1 MHKSCAGACTSIAA
15 HLPSGAHCVVRVVT
29 SRRCRRALPLMQSEY
44 PPDCDARR
52 AFISGFDG
60 SAGTAVVTTDAAL
73 LWTDGRYFL
82 QVGAGCGCWL
92 WVLGVVVGC
101 WGGLDCLL
109 GGACHS
115 GAAVDRRP
123 LVPAGVPPLLMWVW
137 ADLSLSVAKRP
148 CRAAAGTG
156 LHLYTALHCAADP
169 SNVSRIAVFALPA
182 LPQAE
187 QQLGPDWTLMRD
199 STPGVPPVGC

>member
-1 MHKSCAGACTSIAA
+1 
-15 HLPSGAHCVVRVVT
+15 
-29 SRRCRRALPLMQSEY
+29 MQSEY

-82 QVGAGCGCWL
+82 QVGAGCGCW
-92 WVLGVVVGC
+92 VLGVVVGC
-101 WGGLDCLL
+101 LWVLDCLL
-109 GGACHS
+109 GAACHS

-123 LVPAGVPPLLMWVW
+123 LVPAGTSPLLMWAW
-137 ADLSLSVAKRP
+137 ADLSLSVAQRP

-156 LHLYTALHCAADP
+156 LHLTAAPHRAAEP
-169 SNVSRIAVFALPA
+169 SNVSRFVEI
-182 LPQAE
+182 
-187 QQLGPDWTLMRD
+187 
-199 STPGVPPVGC
+199 